1 MNPNIIFQFILV
13 GTFGFA
19 IGGALVGDVF
29 LTGIGL
35 MTCLG
40 CVMIL
45 MSRGDE

>member
-1 MNPNIIFQFILV
+1 MNPNIILQTILV
-13 GTFGFA
+13 GTFGFS
-19 IGGALVGDVF
+19 IGGALVGDIY
-29 LTGIGL
+29 LTAIGL